1 MSSTNPENSNLSEQ
15 ARRHLWMHFSR
26 MGSYETHE
34 VPVMVR
40 GEGAYVWDQHGKRY
54 LDGLAGLFTSQLG
67 HGRTELAE
75 AGAKQASTLAY
86 FPLWTYA
93 HPRAIELAE
102 RLAGYAPGDLNRIF
116 FTSGGSE
123 AVESAWKLARQYFR
137 MTGQPQR
144 TKVISR
150 DIAYHGTTM
159 GALSITGIPDLKTP
173 FEPLVP
179 GAIKVPNT
187 NFYRAP
193 LFADDEVA
201 FGQWAAD
208 EIERAILREGANT
221 VAAVYLEPVQN
232 AGGCFP
238 PPPGYFE
245 RVRQIC
251 DRHGVLLVSD
261 EVICAFGRLGHWF
274 GADRYAY
281 QPDIITVAKG
291 LTSGYAPLG
300 AMIASDRLMEPFLK
314 DGRLVP
320 ARLHLRRPPG
330 QLRRRPGQPRRV
342 RGRADPPARAVDR
355 SARSAR
361 RSRASTTSRSS
372 ATSAARASSTAS
384 SSSRTSRRGSPST
397 TRSPSA
403 SCGATCPARC
413 SRPVSSAGPT
423 TAGDPVVQLS
433 PPLICGQEEIDFMV
447 VDPARGADRGVAPGV
462 GGPRG
467 ARGRRYG
474 RLSLWWDAIPDS
486 APPRP
491 PLAGRPGGRRLH
503 RRGRIHRPVD
513 RARPRPRRSL
523 AAYRRG
529 GEGGGG
535 LRGLGAQRR
544 LVLRAVRHVR
554 RRAGPAATASMRCGP
569 CAGPCRPRST
579 PSVPR
584 RSDEGI
590 DCHFAKGG
598 TVDAAAHRRPAHQG
612 PGRDRRGPRRWASAR
627 SDLRWLDRARSRG
640 DDRRWRGSRG
650 HLHPA
655 LRRHPTGPPRPRPGR
670 GGRAARCHASTST
683 PR

>member
-1 MSSTNPENSNLSEQ
+1 MSTTSPENSNLSDQ

-26 MGSYETHE
+26 MGSYKTHE
-34 VPVMVR
+34 IPVIVR

-93 HPRAIELAE
+93 HPRAIELAD
-102 RLAGYAPGDLNRIF
+102 RLADYAPGDLNRVF

-150 DIAYHGTTM
+150 DIAYHGTSM

-193 LFADDEVA
+193 MFADDEIA

-221 VAAVYLEPVQN
+221 VAAVFLEPVQN

-238 PPPGYFE
+238 PPPGYFD

-274 GADRYAY
+274 GAERYRY

-300 AMIASDRLMEPFLK
+300 AMVATDRLIEPFLEE
-314 DGRLVP
+314 G
-320 ARLHLRRPPG
+320 ASFLHGFTFAGHPVSCAVALANLDVFEGEQILAHVQATESSFRAALEGLYDLPIVG
-330 QLRRRPGQPRRV
+330 NV
-342 RGRADPPARAVDR
+342 RGAGFFYGIELVKDKDTRLSFDDEESERLLRGYLSGALFEAGLICRADDR
-355 SARSAR
+355 
-361 RSRASTTSRSS
+361 
-372 ATSAARASSTAS
+372 
-384 SSSRTSRRGSPST
+384 
-397 TRSPSA
+397 
-403 SCGATCPARC
+403 
-413 SRPVSSAGPT
+413 
-423 TAGDPVVQLS
+423 GDPVVQLS
-433 PPLICGQEEIDFMV
+433 PPLICGGEEIDFM
-447 VDPARGADRGVAPGV
+447 
-462 GGPRG
+462 
-467 ARGRRYG
+467 
-474 RLSLWWDAIPDS
+474 
-486 APPRP
+486 
-491 PLAGRPGGRRLH
+491 
-503 RRGRIHRPVD
+503 
-513 RARPRPRRSL
+513 
-523 AAYRRG
+523 
-529 GEGGGG
+529 
-535 LRGLGAQRR
+535 
-544 LVLRAVRHVR
+544 
-554 RRAGPAATASMRCGP
+554 
-569 CAGPCRPRST
+569 
-579 PSVPR
+579 
-584 RSDEGI
+584 
-590 DCHFAKGG
+590 
-598 TVDAAAHRRPAHQG
+598 
-612 PGRDRRGPRRWASAR
+612 
-627 SDLRWLDRARSRG
+627 
-640 DDRRWRGSRG
+640 
-650 HLHPA
+650 
-655 LRRHPTGPPRPRPGR
+655 
-670 GGRAARCHASTST
+670 ASTLREVLT
-683 PR
+683 EAWRRV